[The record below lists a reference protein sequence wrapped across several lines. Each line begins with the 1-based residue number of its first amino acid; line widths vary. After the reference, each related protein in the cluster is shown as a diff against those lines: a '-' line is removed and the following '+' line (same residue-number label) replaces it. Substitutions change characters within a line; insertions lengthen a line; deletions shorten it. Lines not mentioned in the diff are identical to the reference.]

1 MSSPCKLQ
9 INTAGAWRDVRRFD
23 LDAVDAEALQVAAAK
38 LVIIGNPSGRA
49 TLRIV
54 TDNGLT
60 DVLVHWDAK
69 KGWVE
74 R

>member
-1 MSSPCKLQ
+1 MTRPCKLQ
-9 INTAGAWRDVRRFD
+9 INTAGAWRDVLRFD
-23 LDAVDAEALQVAAAK
+23 LDAVDAEALQVAAAN

-69 KGWVE
+69 KGWTA
-74 R
+74 